1 MWRSQFGKIRSVLEM
16 DGGDG
21 LHNVNVLNATQLFFF
36 FLLYCVACGI
46 LVPPSGI
53 ETRPLKWKPGVLTT
67 GPLRE
72 VL

>member
-1 MWRSQFGKIRSVLEM
+1 M

-21 LHNVNVLNATQLFFF
+21 LHNVNVLNGTQLFFF
-36 FLLYCVACGI
+36 FFFLLYRVACGI